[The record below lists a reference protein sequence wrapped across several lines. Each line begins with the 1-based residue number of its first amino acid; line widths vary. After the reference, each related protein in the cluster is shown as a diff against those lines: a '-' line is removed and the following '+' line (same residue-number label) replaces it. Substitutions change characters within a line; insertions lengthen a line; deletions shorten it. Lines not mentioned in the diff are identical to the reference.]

1 MLDIT
6 AYITSRWPNLKTRA
20 ARREL
25 KRVIDKVTREEQ
37 NADFPRTKEEIHFD
51 ILVRVTQIYER
62 NERNERNETH
72 TR

>member
-1 MLDIT
+1 MTDIT

-20 ARREL
+20 AHREL
-25 KRVIDKVTREEQ
+25 KRVIDNVTREER
-37 NADFPRTKEEIHFD
+37 NADFPRTNKEIDFD

-62 NERNERNETH
+62 NETY